1 MPLRTCSINT
11 RPLVGAPTGSVFFG
25 PRVRC
30 QTNVLAM
37 SQLLPLRARAIWD
50 ARHLDAT
57 LPGNLLDCGELA
69 QSIEGSAHHVVRVR
83 RPKTLGQDVLDAGAL
98 EHRAHRSAGDDAGT
112 GRRWLHEHPT
122 RAVLAYHL
130 VRNRSASERHA
141 HAVTTCRIDRFADG
155 LGHLVRLAGRDA
167 HLALPIPD
175 GDERVEREAPTA
187 LHDLRDAI
195 DRDDVLDEVA
205 AFALPTRAAASIT
218 ATASAVASTAAISAS
233 ASATTPAGAT
243 GAATTAA
250 TTTAAAASPATTTGP
265 AAAAWTTTGAAA
277 TTAATT
283 AATWRLRRLSAA
295 LAALLILS
303 HVRTPVR
310 PRGRHRPLPSR
321 GRDIGIQ
328 RGRRRPS

>member
-69 QSIEGSAHHVVRVR
+69 QSIEGGAHHVVRIR
-83 RPKTLGQDVLDAGAL
+83 RPEALGQDVLDAGAL
-98 EHRAHRSAGDDAGT
+98 EHRAHRTAGDDAGT
-112 GRRWLHEHPT
+112 GRRWLHEHTT
-122 RAVLAYHL
+122 RAMLSDHL
-130 VRNRSASERHA
+130 VRNRSAGERHA
-141 HAVTTCRIDRFADG
+141 HAVTTRRIDRLADS

-167 HLALPIPD
+167 YLALPIPD
-175 GDERVEREAPTA
+175 GDERVEREAPAA

-205 AFALPTRAAASIT
+205 AFALPTRTAASIT
-218 ATASAVASTAAISAS
+218 ATAAAVASTASVAAT
-233 ASATTPAGAT
+233 ASATTAAGTTGTTTTAT
-243 GAATTAA
+243 TTTAA
-250 TTTAAAASPATTTGP
+250 TASPATTTGP
-265 AAAAWTTTGAAA
+265 AAATWTTTGAAA
-277 TTAATT
+277 ATA
-283 AATWRLRRLSAA
+283 
-295 LAALLILS
+295 
-303 HVRTPVR
+303 
-310 PRGRHRPLPSR
+310 
-321 GRDIGIQ
+321 
-328 RGRRRPS
+328 